1 MDSTSG
7 RSDFSSNNDSACGRC
22 QIEAPD
28 LAAFVVS
35 VSVQFPGCSAINL
48 WCIQCATNFQQ
59 LHQCNYTRW
68 IGSSHFVCHLGIF
81 PWLLWCTRSDL
92 RRLLQWAWCSACRS
106 VHFADLQRFFS
117 FSICYKLQYSVVA
130 TNCPQSPPKLKL
142 LLKYLQCFYYLSIS
156 SAVYT
161 KVEDTAVVISGT
173 INNLD
178 LSDASKAGVALLQ
191 PVAVLV
197 VPLEY

>member
-1 MDSTSG
+1 MDWIEPFCLSPRYLSMIAMVHSI
-7 RSDFSSNNDSACGRC
+7 RSPASVAVSLVQCLSFRPFRRPSICYKLQYS
-22 QIEAPD
+22 
-28 LAAFVVS
+28 VV
-35 VSVQFPGCSAINL
+35 
-48 WCIQCATNFQQ
+48 ATNCPQSPPK
-59 LHQCNYTRW
+59 LKLLLKYLQCFYYLS
-68 IGSSHFVCHLGIF
+68 ISSV
-81 PWLLWCTRSDL
+81 
-92 RRLLQWAWCSACRS
+92 
-106 VHFADLQRFFS
+106 
-117 FSICYKLQYSVVA
+117 CYKLQYSVVA